1 MNKYLVNVHYDAVI
15 PVEVIA
21 ETEEEALEIAVEKAN
36 ILSLNEAEVVSNNPC
51 VVYTNP
57 LTPIMNDTNNHNPE
71 LVGKINKAY
80 HTNRNEFEN
89 IVALLMIRDRAE
101 CEERNVNNDVHT
113 YLMQIAD
120 DTDLECILHFI
131 KARG

>member
-1 MNKYLVNVHYDAVI
+1 MNKYLVNVHYDAVVS
-15 PVEVIA
+15 VEVVA

-36 ILSLNEAEVVSNNPC
+36 TMSLNDAEVVGNTPC
-51 VVYTNP
+51 VANITP

-71 LVGKINKAY
+71 LVGKINKTY
-80 HTNRNEFEN
+80 HTDRNEFEN

-120 DTDLECILHFI
+120 DTDLECILNFVRT
-131 KARG
+131 RG